1 MAIPKISLIIPVYN
15 AEEYLHRCIDSVR
28 AQIFTGFE
36 CILVDD
42 NSSDNSLLICEEYAR
57 KDERIKVIHN
67 QQNKGSS
74 QARKIGY
81 ARTSGDYV
89 LCVDSDDWLETNML
103 DSLYQK
109 AVSGNFDIVWCNYYL
124 DKEASE
130 IQREHIKSHTKTE
143 FLKEVFTKR
152 DFTVA
157 LWNKLVKHNL
167 FLQIVFPI
175 ASQSE
180 DIPITLQLI
189 YYADSIGYLEDA
201 LYHHYFNP
209 LSISQ
214 AEERKYIRME
224 EVYSNLKMAV
234 VFLKEKLGGSIV
246 AGLEPELSDYINKVK
261 VEYLSHKE
269 TRDIKKLFDLYPE
282 SNNNIFN
289 RSFKIPFLKKILF
302 FLAVKNILF
311 PWKLLEAINPLLE
324 FLYKT
329 TRAFYR
335 IIIPQN
341 IRGKIWRRKNPC
353 YLDTKRKLA

>member
-15 AEEYLHRCIDSVR
+15 AGEYLHRCIDSVR
-28 AQIFTGFE
+28 VQIFTGFE

-57 KDERIKVIHN
+57 KDKRIKVIHN

-74 QARKIGY
+74 QARKTGY
-81 ARTSGDYV
+81 AEAVGDYI
-89 LCVDSDDWLETNML
+89 LCIDSDDWLESNML
-103 DSLYQK
+103 DRLYQK

-124 DKEASE
+124 DREIGE
-130 IQREHIKSHTKTE
+130 IQREYIKSHTKIE
-143 FLKEVFTKR
+143 FLKEIFTNR
-152 DFTVA
+152 DFTFA
-157 LWNKLVKHNL
+157 LWNKLVNLNL
-167 FLQIVFPI
+167 FSQLVFPI

-224 EVYSNLKMAV
+224 EVYANLKMATI
-234 VFLKEKLGGSIV
+234 FLKEKLGGNV
-246 AGLEPELSDYINKVK
+246 MAELEPELSDYINKAK
-261 VEYLSHKE
+261 IEYLLHKE
-269 TRDIKKLFDLYPE
+269 TRNITKLFDLYPE

-289 RSFKIPFLKKILF
+289 RSLKTSFLEKILLF
-302 FLAVKNILF
+302 FAVKNILF
-311 PWKLLEAINPLLE
+311 PWKLLEVINPALE

-341 IRGKIWRRKNPC
+341 IRDKIWRRKNSG
-353 YLDTKRKLA
+353 YLDTKREIA